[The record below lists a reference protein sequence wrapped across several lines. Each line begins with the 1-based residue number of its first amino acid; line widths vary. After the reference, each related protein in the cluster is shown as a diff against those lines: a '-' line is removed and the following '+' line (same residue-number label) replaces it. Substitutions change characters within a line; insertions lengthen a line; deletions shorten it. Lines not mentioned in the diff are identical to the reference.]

1 MELNFLAISEKSVY
15 TTLIFLFVVLTFI
28 GEFRSGAQVI
38 PDDELISVSTYFGD
52 NSTNAWTNIQ
62 KLGIIQW
69 NVNSNSCVTGQGL
82 NMTTPNDGPSSGVAC
97 VCTFNAST
105 ICHVT
110 NIQLKRLSLEGELPD
125 DFANLPFLTEINLT
139 RSFLNGTIPKNW
151 ASLPLVTLSLIGNLI
166 GGTIPIEIGSI
177 STLQE
182 LILQDNNLTGPLPRE
197 LGNLRA
203 LRRILLSGNNF
214 TGNLPET
221 FANLKSLTDFR
232 IAGSGITGRIPGFI
246 GEWTRLK
253 TLDMQG
259 TNMEGPIPSNIS
271 LLRNLK
277 ELRISDLNVSSMNF
291 PDLQEL
297 TKLEELVL
305 RSCSITGSIPPYIGE
320 KLLNIKKLDLSFNR
334 LTGVIPETLARLTKL
349 QLMFLTNNTLTG
361 QISPW
366 ISRLS
371 GTRDNFDISYNNFT
385 GTFESNCFA
394 NRLNA
399 ISSFPAQPA
408 NSVPWCLK
416 KDLPCPGKSKYYNLF
431 VDCGGSG
438 LSFEGERYE
447 PDLDGMGP
455 SSFFHT
461 DKWACSTTGD
471 YGYGIVVFRE
481 PTTNNSAGNLYST
494 ARIAPFSLK
503 YYGRCLRQGP
513 YKVKLH
519 FAEIMFTF
527 DKRNNTAGRRIFD
540 IYIQGKRIWKDFNIA
555 KEAGGVG
562 KSFVME
568 HNANVTGSTLE
579 IHLYWAGK
587 GTIAVPR
594 GDIYGPLISAISV
607 TPNFDPSTGLSAGT
621 IAGIVVS
628 SFVAVLLVLAVLWK
642 LGYLGGKDLEDKELR
657 GLELQTG
664 YFTLRQI
671 KAATGNFDPA
681 NKIGEGGFGPVY
693 KGVLSDGSVIAV
705 KQLSSK
711 SKQGNREFVNEIGM
725 LSALQHPH
733 LVRLFGCCIEGN
745 QLLLIYEYMENNSLA
760 RALFGPEDG
769 RLKLDWPTRLKVCL
783 GIARGLAYLHEE
795 SRLKIVHRDM
805 KATNVLLDKDLTA
818 KISDFG
824 LAKLDDEENTHIST
838 RIAGTIGYMAP
849 EYAMRGYLT
858 EKADVY
864 SFGIVALEIVS
875 GQSNSNFR
883 PKEEYLLDWAYVLQ
897 EQGNLL
903 ELVDPSLGANFSK
916 NEAMKMLNVG
926 LLCSNPSPT
935 LRPAMSAVVSMLE
948 GHSPVQAPLVVRGS
962 MTDHL
967 RLKAF
972 EKLSQDSQTQS
983 SLYSHDSQTQEIT
996 MDGPWADSSI
1006 SVPVKEETKSD
1017 SCTSKLLPDLYDVK
1031 VD

>member
-1 MELNFLAISEKSVY
+1 MEVQTLRRIS
-15 TTLIFLFVVLTFI
+15 T
-28 GEFRSGAQVI
+28 
-38 PDDELISVSTYFGD
+38 
-52 NSTNAWTNIQ
+52 

-69 NVNSNSCVTGQGL
+69 NVNPNSCAAHQGFSI
-82 NMTTPNDGPSSGVAC
+82 TTPASEDALSNVTC
-97 VCTFNAST
+97 NCTFNAST

-110 NIQLKRLSLEGELPD
+110 NIQLKSLRLERELPVD
-125 DFANLPFLTEINLT
+125 LANLTFLTEITLT
-139 RSFLNGTIPKNW
+139 RSFLYGTIPKSW
-151 ASLPLVTLSLIGNLI
+151 ASLPLVTLSLKGNLI

-177 STLQE
+177 STLEE
-182 LILQDNNLTGPLPRE
+182 LFLQDNNLTGPLPRE

-203 LRRILLSGNNF
+203 LRRVHLSGNNF
-214 TGNLPET
+214 TGKLPET
-221 FANLKSLTDFR
+221 FANLKNLTDFR
-232 IAGSGITGRIPGFI
+232 IAASGITGRIPDFI
-246 GEWTRLK
+246 GNWTSLDR
-253 TLDMQG
+253 LDMQG

-271 LLRNLK
+271 LLRNL
-277 ELRISDLNVSSMNF
+277 EQLRISDLNVSNMTF

-305 RSCSITGSIPPYIGE
+305 RSCSITGPIPPYIGE
-320 KLLNIKKLDLSFNR
+320 RLLNIKKLDLSFNR
-334 LTGVIPETLARLTKL
+334 LTGVIPETFAQLTTL
-349 QLMFLTNNTLTG
+349 QFMFLTNNTLTG

-366 ISRLS
+366 IS
-371 GTRDNFDISYNNFT
+371 GTRHNFDISYNNFT
-385 GTFESNCFA
+385 GTSQSNCRE
-394 NRLNA
+394 NNLNA

-431 VDCGGSG
+431 VNCGGSRFF
-438 LSFEGERYE
+438 FEGEQYE
-447 PDLDGMGP
+447 QDLDEMGS
-455 SSFFHT
+455 SSFFST
-461 DKWACSTTGD
+461 DKWACSTTGYSVID
-471 YGYGIVVFRE
+471 
-481 PTTNNSAGNLYST
+481 TNPARFIAQPSTNDSIKTLYST
-494 ARIAPFSLK
+494 ARIAQISLK
-503 YYGRCLRQGP
+503 YYGRCLRQGS
-513 YKVKLH
+513 YNVKLH

-527 DKRNNTAGRRIFD
+527 DKRNNTPGRRIFD
-540 IYIQGKRIWKDFNIA
+540 IYIQGERIWKDFNIA
-555 KEAGGVG
+555 EEAGGVG
-562 KSFVME
+562 KNIVKE
-568 HNANVTGSTLE
+568 YNATVTGSTLE

-587 GTIAVPR
+587 GTIAVPW
-594 GDIYGPLISAISV
+594 D
-607 TPNFDPSTGLSAGT
+607 FDPSTGLSAGT
-621 IAGIVVS
+621 IAGIVVC

-642 LGYLGGKDLEDKELR
+642 LGYLEGKDLKDKELR
-657 GLELQTG
+657 SLELQTG

-769 RLKLDWPTRLKVCL
+769 RLKIDWPTRLKVCL

-795 SRLKIVHRDM
+795 SRLKIVHRDL

-824 LAKLDDEENTHIST
+824 LAKLDEEENTHIST

-849 EYAMRGYLT
+849 EYAMRGHLT

-875 GQSNSNFR
+875 GQSNTNFR
-883 PKEEYLLDWAYVLQ
+883 PKEGYLLDWAYVLQ

-972 EKLSQDSQTQS
+972 EKLPQDSQTQS
-983 SLYSHDSQTQEIT
+983 SLYSRDSQTQEMT

-1017 SCTSKLLPDLYDVK
+1017 SCTSKLLPA
-1031 VD
+1031 